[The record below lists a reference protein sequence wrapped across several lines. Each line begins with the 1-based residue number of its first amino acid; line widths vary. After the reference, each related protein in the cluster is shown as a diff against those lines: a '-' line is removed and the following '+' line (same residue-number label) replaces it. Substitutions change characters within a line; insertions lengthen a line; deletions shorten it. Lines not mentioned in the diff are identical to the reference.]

1 MFKTKLQLMFFL
13 GLDNHER
20 ETFNQPAQFERFGEA
35 LFELM
40 FGVFRRFELD

>member
-1 MFKTKLQLMFFL
+1 MNGK
-13 GLDNHER
+13 R
-20 ETFNQPAQFERFGEA
+20 FNQPAQFERFEEA